1 MRSCLFV
8 AASLLLT
15 FANPLR
21 FKGDPIDIKSPEGK
35 KLLATIASP
44 HNPRFPR
51 PLTPIAAQ
59 IYRHAVANALQYPA
73 QAPISADLMAGSAK
87 LIKQVTQYGNIDSHC
102 KEIHV
107 PAMLEAKEE
116 ILIAMYLYDW
126 ETACARHIVTT
137 IRDLD
142 KKLHSSKKKLRVWFV
157 ISTVSMLDYGRH
169 SWQTRWQFSNIFTQR
184 EEIDPRRFA
193 LPDPSSLK
201 HIDLRV
207 KTYHQFVLG
216 ALHTKIL
223 VIDGRRVITGSK
235 NLDAET
241 AHEYV
246 YMLEGS
252 AAMSARADFENVWA
266 EGTLPKLGNP
276 ITKPRRGDFP
286 TVYLGRTE
294 DAVFFDH
301 QEDNPQDQAWIGGF
315 KLAKKSIYVE
325 TPNFVT
331 QTIVDAAIDAVL
343 RGVHVTIVTSFYMSD
358 EAEMIYE
365 NSYKTAPLM
374 AAHVYEVLASKKAA
388 TKRMTICW
396 FIGKRVHPA
405 KPSTEEWTHVK
416 AMIID
421 DAIAIVGTGNQDPQT
436 WYHSRE
442 DNFMI
447 DDKSTARKIKASL
460 LKDQQSLQHC
470 FHGAH

>member
-8 AASLLLT
+8 AALLLT
-15 FANPLR
+15 FANSLR
-21 FKGDPIDIKSPEGK
+21 FKGDSVNIRTPEGK
-35 KLLATIASP
+35 KLLAKIGSP

-51 PLTPIAAQ
+51 PLSPIAAD
-59 IYRHAVANALQYPA
+59 IYLHAVANALEYPTRS
-73 QAPISADLMAGSAK
+73 PVSADLMAGSAK
-87 LIKQVTQYGNIDSHC
+87 FLKQVTQYGNIDSHC
-102 KEIHV
+102 KEIHE

-116 ILIAMYLYDW
+116 ILIAMYLFDW
-126 ETACARHIVTT
+126 ETSCARRINDA
-137 IRDLD
+137 IRKLD
-142 KKLHSSKKKLRVWFV
+142 KKLSKSKKKLRAWFV
-157 ISTVSMLDYGRH
+157 ISTISMLDYGRH
-169 SWQTRWQFSNIFTQR
+169 SWQTRYSFSNIFTQR

-193 LPDPSSLK
+193 LPDPNSLK

-216 ALHTKIL
+216 ALHTKII
-223 VIDGRRVITGSK
+223 VIDGQRVITGSK

-241 AHEYV
+241 AHEYAF
-246 YMLEGS
+246 MLEGS

-266 EGTLPKLGNP
+266 EGVLPKLSHP
-276 ITKPRRGDFP
+276 ITKPRRGEFP
-286 TVYLGRTE
+286 TVYVGRVE

-301 QEDNPQDQAWIGGF
+301 QENNPMDQAWIGGF
-315 KLAKKSIYVE
+315 KLAKKNIYVE

-343 RGVHVTIVTSFYMSD
+343 RGVHVTVVTSFYMSD

-374 AAHVYEVLASKKAA
+374 AAHVYEVLANNKAA

-396 FIGKRVHPA
+396 FIGKRVHPP

-416 AMIID
+416 AMLID
-421 DAIAIVGTGNQDPQT
+421 DEIAIVGTGNQDPQT

-442 DNFMI
+442 DNYMI
-447 DDKSTARKIKASL
+447 DDKETTQKIKASL